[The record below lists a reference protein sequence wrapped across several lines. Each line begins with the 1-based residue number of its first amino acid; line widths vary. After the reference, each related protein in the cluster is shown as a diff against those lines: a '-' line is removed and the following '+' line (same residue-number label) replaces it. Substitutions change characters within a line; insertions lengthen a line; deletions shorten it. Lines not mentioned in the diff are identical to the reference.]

1 MYTMRFDMRAP
12 ARGAPPVELYAAVPQ
27 MCAWA
32 EDHGCM
38 AAVLCEHHASDDGYL
53 PAPLMLA
60 SAVAARTQRLVLSL
74 TLVLP
79 FYDPVRLA
87 EDMAVLDI
95 LSAGRAS
102 YILALGYRSEEFE
115 HFGLAVS
122 DRGHLADEK
131 LALLRRL
138 LAGETVI
145 QDGRRITV
153 TPHPLTAG
161 GPGLMWGGGTVAA
174 ARRAGRYG
182 LGMLGNANAPG
193 MREAYEAACQKHGHP
208 PGATFFPERNTP
220 SVTFVAEDVDQA
232 WSELGEYLLHDVRAY
247 AAWNP
252 GDETTAGFSHAET
265 VDELRGAAASHV
277 IISVPEAISRVRAGK
292 VLNLSPL
299 CGGLPPEI
307 AWPYL
312 KRVGEVVV
320 PEARRA
326 PDEAGSAD
334 SGADTELNDD
344 IGLDELLSNRKT
356 WP

>member
-1 MYTMRFDMRAP
+1 
-12 ARGAPPVELYAAVPQ
+12 

-32 EDHGCM
+32 EDHGCV
-38 AAVLCEHHASDDGYL
+38 AAVLCEHHGSEDGYL
-53 PAPLMLA
+53 PSPLMLA
-60 SAVAARTQRLVLSL
+60 PAIAARTRHLALSL
-74 TLVLP
+74 ILILP

-95 LSAGRAS
+95 LSGGRAS
-102 YILALGYRSEEFE
+102 YILALGYRPEEFE
-115 HFGLAVS
+115 HFGLELG
-122 DRGHLADEK
+122 DRGRLADEK

-138 LAGETVI
+138 LAGETVV

-153 TPHPLTAG
+153 TPRPLTAG

-182 LGMLGNANAPG
+182 LGMLGNANVPG

-208 PGATFFPERNTP
+208 PGATFFPERDTP
-220 SVTFVAEDVDQA
+220 SVIFVADDIDQA
-232 WSELGEYLLHDVRAY
+232 WSELGEYLLHDVRSY

-252 GDETTAGFSHAET
+252 GDETTAGFSHVESVA
-265 VDELRGAAASHV
+265 ELREKNASHV
-277 IISVPEAISRVRAGK
+277 IISVSEAISRVRAGK

-312 KRVGEVVV
+312 KRLGDVVL
-320 PEARRA
+320 PEARQST
-326 PDEAGSAD
+326 P
-334 SGADTELNDD
+334 ADTELN
-344 IGLDELLSNRKT
+344 ELLSDRRM
-356 WP
+356 